1 MKQGMRRKGRE
12 ILAFGLIALQV
23 WQPALAEVIT
33 SNTATSQGQAANGVP
48 VVNIA
53 TPSASGISHN
63 LYKRFDVDPQGL
75 ILNNSGQP
83 INTQLGGYIPGNVHL
98 VNGSARLILN
108 EVGGSLPSQLN
119 GYMEVAGQKAE
130 VVIANPSGITC
141 NGCGF
146 INTSVGTLTTGK
158 TLFDSDGSLN
168 GFRVEDGQLYFEGAG
183 LNASN
188 TDRLNLFS
196 RALVLNAELH
206 AKDLKI
212 ITGSNQVVYETGTAT
227 SIGSSSTAPAFAIDS
242 SSLGGMYA
250 NRIRLI
256 GTEAGVGMRLAGPVA
271 AMNGNLEITN
281 SGDVRIVRASAKQ
294 AVTIRTDRDLAIDT
308 DGGIERAGISS
319 GAALALMAAGGI
331 TLADGV
337 AVTGAATRITS
348 ESIFTGNNS
357 EIAARD
363 ALTIEAKNQQLSG
376 TIASQKTIT
385 MTGGDIANWG
395 NIAGT
400 TGLGI
405 VAGSFDNS
413 GHISS
418 TSGSGRLTIAGELR
432 NDQGQIQ
439 QGGTLDITAASI
451 SNVNGGIAANGTL
464 LVSAT
469 NTSVNNNGGLLQGNE
484 GVTLTAAG
492 LTNQSGEIA
501 SNKHIS
507 LMSGDGAVDNRN
519 GLIET
524 AGEIALQAT
533 GLLQNT
539 GGQFRSG
546 GDLTFVVDAF
556 DRASA
561 GGEFSAD
568 GLLQIDAVNN
578 ITFSGDTVATPGAFS
593 LISRSGSIAVDSR
606 IEAGGQMQL
615 AADDIMVGKEGF
627 IATQDAFRAIAI
639 NLDNQGLMYGK
650 TAVDFIVRDAV
661 NNGSEEY
668 LTNTSLYKNAVILS
682 EGNIT
687 ITALNDARMSAI
699 SNYGGHIESIF
710 GDVTLKANTL
720 NNINI
725 AWAIKDPYDTDLT
738 TYSTS
743 LAAWSNYNRG
753 YAGEDVK
760 VYQYSDKITNNDIEN
775 YGNRGQIIA
784 GHDID
789 IDASSLI
796 NDRSTISA
804 KNDAFI
810 RAAVVENAATRLRNS
825 IKRDTGSRYWF
836 CEYNDIGNK
845 KCNKQRQLS
854 EGSQTYLGPEDSSKI
869 IPGIIEAGNK
879 VYVTAGTLINGEP
892 TIEGSTSY
900 IPSGYIPE
908 APGTA
913 PWEQAPE
920 NILNLGIADPTSFSG
935 FNLPSNGLFQIKPPG
950 HPYLIETDS
959 ALNTYQGFL
968 GSGYLIN
975 HLNWSPEITQRR
987 LGDSYYELMLIRD
1000 ALMASLGSRF
1010 VHPAIAD
1017 ERVQYEYLM
1026 DNAIAATESLQL
1038 SPGIALSREQIDTL
1052 QQDIIWMEERVIA
1065 GEHVLVPVVYLAKG
1079 SSRVL
1084 HDGAVIGGGT
1094 IAIDSNTVSNGGL
1107 IHTRDQLS
1115 INAAQDISNLGGTME
1130 AGGDLLLES
1139 GGDILNES
1147 GRLAGDNVVLQA
1159 EGNIT
1164 HRTWSQREDFGTTN
1178 NGNWNTL
1185 VGDTATVEAR
1195 GTQLQMADG
1204 SIHVVGGQLTGN
1216 NIGLAAGGSISLD
1229 TVQVDQ
1235 GFKFSGE
1242 DWDKREQQIRHLQT
1256 QVTALQSL
1264 QLQAGADVLAIAADI
1279 RAGESA
1285 TLEAGGNILLLAAES
1300 SDHYESHSQHDG
1312 SFGRSKSHDLV
1323 HDESG
1328 LVGTTIQLGN
1338 PNDPAALQGNLTISA
1353 GNDITL
1359 YASQAVAT
1367 GQADV
1372 VAGGNINL
1380 IAGIN
1385 TVSHS
1390 EKSNKEGV
1398 ATYRNNNQGYI
1409 EQTAAASAIS
1419 AGGDLNLN
1427 AVNDIHLTA
1436 SVLHSDQVLR
1446 IGGETVDPQ
1455 TLMEVSENRPMNVV
1469 VDTLALTNESWDETS
1484 KGYKGPVKEL
1494 IKAITL
1500 AVAPMISV
1508 VTVGQV
1514 DMPEFNIAEHNRT
1527 RNKDVLQAGSSLSA
1541 DVLSINAKDKVAL
1554 INADISVAKSAE
1566 ITAND
1571 IVIGAVAETHTA
1583 IHDEGHETMTS
1594 LGMKLG
1600 KDEVRIV
1607 GIEMTKRS
1615 LVDQSTLVEWN
1626 GTTIDAGQLVLKA
1639 QHDLAVLG
1647 ASINVAGDA
1656 ALVAGNE
1663 LIIGGYEGGI
1673 TNQSKEITEVTTISA
1688 AVRNA
1693 YLDAALTVKA
1703 MIEAKD
1709 SIKDAKQAL
1718 ADAEDKAS
1726 RGELDPDDVK
1736 YFRINLASATANL
1749 VQMEISMAAAL
1760 AMGAATL
1767 GTGFYASGSAQ
1778 HDKTI
1783 ATNTTDQGQWQGSD
1797 ITVGG
1802 NAALIAGEKIK
1813 VQGSDVNV
1821 SSTLIVDAKKIAL
1834 VSGGE
1839 HSSSK
1844 SKTTQEHEGFSLS
1857 SSSGGINAGMHQTD
1871 SDSWGIQYANTH
1883 LYTGTLASTSD
1894 SLQLAGAL
1902 IEADN
1907 ININTGTLS
1916 VVSLQDTYES
1926 KSKTVGGSI
1935 GVSGGLGGVT
1945 GASIA
1950 ADFQKT
1956 EAGRRWVAE
1965 QSGIIG
1971 HNTISIQAEDSV
1983 LTGAL
1988 IANAVRDANDNLVD
2002 QGNLQFKTTTLTVSN
2017 LYDMDKTKTIGA
2029 NLAVSKN
2036 FGAGTKVQGE
2046 QTNAPAGTTSTEAA
2060 EKVSKGGVPVNSIT
2074 GGGLYTGHVTERTTF
2089 ATLGMGQVEVGGELL
2104 TNESSLKVNRDVAN
2118 TQVITKDQDIGG
2130 LNASVTVDGR
2140 WLNKEGRAE
2149 MLKQQNAVGSNMQ
2162 LVVRGLGSEID
2173 TGVYLGVSIAGAEN
2187 PLAITEKVVDM
2198 VGSFGLIPTKLN
2210 NGGLLAQLPGQF
2222 LPGSDANQRQMV
2234 GASANSSYVSAHPEM
2249 GWVPITETSG
2259 YYLLSK
2265 IQQEKLK
2272 DVVVSSDPIAIEA
2285 GIATYQNSTNGMLN
2299 TPALAMYN
2307 AVTQTHDMINDPS
2320 QSVLVTLNYNPT
2332 RGGIADGLESLQDKL
2347 AIGFGQKWMAT
2358 NVAID
2363 TGIFVNQ
2370 VMLARGNEQANF
2382 ANHSQGNLLNFSGLL
2397 AVGLDKAINFG
2408 PKNENF
2414 NWNMFG
2420 SPVNAI
2426 EFNYYLK
2433 DKKMVLSSS
2442 SVNDGDFVGQRL
2454 GGNYGL
2460 FVAGK
2465 ENTQFLRVESISADV
2480 GVRYQLS
2487 KAVTLEQNNESN
2499 SSGYISPV
2507 LDLIRLFNPVGE
2519 STHSNYSCVVN
2530 CGAEP
2535 MQRNQSTAT
2544 SEKFL

>member
-1 MKQGMRRKGRE
+1 MKQGMRRKGRS
-12 ILAFGLIALQV
+12 ILAFSLIALQV

-63 LYKRFDVDPQGL
+63 LYKRFEVDPQGL

-83 INTQLGGYIPGNVHL
+83 VNTQIGGYIPGNAHL
-98 VNGSARLILN
+98 GSGSARLILN

-119 GYMEVAGQKAE
+119 GYVEVAGQKAE

-158 TLFDSDGSLN
+158 PLFDSDGSLN

-294 AVTIRTDRDLAIDT
+294 AVSIRTDRDLAIDA

-319 GAALALMAAGGI
+319 GAALTLTAASGI

-363 ALTIEAKNQQLSG
+363 ALTIEAENQQLSG

-385 MTGGDIANWG
+385 MTGGDIANRG
-395 NIAGT
+395 NIAAT

-405 VAGSFDNS
+405 SAGSLNNS

-464 LVSAT
+464 VVSAT
-469 NTSVNNNGGLLQGNE
+469 NISVNNNGGLLQGNE
-484 GVTLTAAG
+484 GVTLTAVG

-507 LMSGDGAVDNRN
+507 LMLGDGAVDNRN

-524 AGEIALQAT
+524 AGEIALQAK

-546 GDLTFVVDAF
+546 EDLTFVVDAF

-561 GGEFSAD
+561 GGAFSAD

-627 IATQDAFRAIAI
+627 IATQDAFRATAI
-639 NLDNQGLMYGK
+639 NLDNQGLIYGK
-650 TAVDFIVRDAV
+650 TAVDLIVRDAV

-682 EGNIT
+682 EGNIN

-699 SNYGGHIESIF
+699 NNYGGHIESLL

-725 AWAIKDPYDTDLT
+725 GWVLKDPYDTDLT

-743 LAAWSNYNRG
+743 AAAWDSFNRG
-753 YAGEDVK
+753 YAGENVK
-760 VYQYSDKITNNDIEN
+760 VYQYIYNIINNDIEN

-784 GHDID
+784 ARDIN
-789 IDASSLI
+789 IDVSTLI

-810 RAAVVENAATRLRNS
+810 SAAVVHNSATKLRNN
-825 IKRDTGSRYWF
+825 IKKDTNSRNWF
-836 CEYNDIGNK
+836 CKYNDAGRK
-845 KCNKQRQLS
+845 RCNKQRQLS
-854 EGSQTYLGPEDSSKI
+854 EGSQTYLGEEDSSKI

-920 NILNLGIADPTSFSG
+920 SVLNLGIVDPTSFPG

-950 HPYLIETDS
+950 HPYLIETDP

-1065 GEHVLVPVVYLAKG
+1065 GENVLVPVVYLAQG

-1115 INAAQDISNLGGTME
+1115 INAAQNISNLGGTME

-1147 GRLAGDNVVLQA
+1147 GRLAGGNVVLQA
-1159 EGNIT
+1159 EGDIT
-1164 HRTWSQREDFGTTN
+1164 HRTWSQREDFGTAN

-1204 SIHVVGGQLTGN
+1204 SIHVVGGQLSGN
-1216 NIGLAAGGSISLD
+1216 NIGLVAGGSISLD

-1256 QVTALQSL
+1256 QVTALQNL

-1300 SDHYESHSQHDG
+1300 SDHYKSHSQHDG
-1312 SFGRSKSHDLV
+1312 SFGRSMSHDLV

-1328 LVGTTIQLGN
+1328 LVGTTIQVGN
-1338 PNDPAALQGNLTISA
+1338 PDDPAAVQGNLTLRA

-1398 ATYRNNNQGYI
+1398 VTYRNNNQGYI

-1455 TLMEVSENRPMNVV
+1455 TLMAVSENRPINVV

-1508 VTVGQV
+1508 VTAGQV

-1541 DVLSINAKDKVAL
+1541 DVLSINANEKVAL

-1607 GIEMTKRS
+1607 GIEMTKHS

-1673 TNQSKEITEVTTISA
+1673 TDQSKEITEVTTISA

-1709 SIKDAKQAL
+1709 NIKDAKQAL
-1718 ADAEDKAS
+1718 ADAEAKAS

-1736 YFRINLASATANL
+1736 YFRINLAAATANL

-1783 ATNTTDQGQWQGSD
+1783 ATKTTDQGQWQGSD

-1802 NAALIAGEKIK
+1802 SAALIAGEKIK

-1871 SDSWGIQYANTH
+1871 SDSWGTQYANTH
-1883 LYTGTLASTSD
+1883 LDAGTLASTSD

-1907 ININTGTLS
+1907 INISTGTLS

-1988 IANAVRDANDNLVD
+1988 IANAVRDANNNLVD
-2002 QGNLQFKTTTLTVSN
+2002 QGNLQFKTNTLTVSN

-2074 GGGLYTGHVTERTTF
+2074 GGGLYTGHITERTTF

-2104 TNESSLKVNRDVAN
+2104 TNESGIMVNRDVAN
-2118 TQVITKDQDIGG
+2118 AQVITKDQDIGG

-2140 WLNKEGRAE
+2140 WLTKEGRAE
-2149 MLKQQNAVGSNMQ
+2149 MLKQQKDVGKNVKINGLALTLGAGAVIGELAGQRISEALNKYDNPKLYKVTCMQQPCSYMEGGIDPNRNINPTSVELIYTKNINSTEVSIEKITNLSNEEKQNFSVVNNGIFNQLQRAGELAMQ
-2162 LVVRGLGSEID
+2162 QTPVVKSAFQVEID
-2173 TGVYLGVSIAGAEN
+2173 QTYQPGPTYLVHTDMAKTTFGEIFLAGLADFNALKRTPTPAAILTGNLVQELSTRRDNFGQVILNDIGSPITNITGNLIGHSRGTYTAASTLNLLSNKGFSNSNLSVYFNNPAATKSIVNDAVFGVVAPSMVKVWAPPSDPVAYFLGGYS
-2187 PLAITEKVVDM
+2187 
-2198 VGSFGLIPTKLN
+2198 GSFFDALKEIPAMKRT
-2210 NGGLLAQLPGQF
+2210 
-2222 LPGSDANQRQMV
+2222 
-2234 GASANSSYVSAHPEM
+2234 SYSAHSCPGTGAFRCM
-2249 GWVPITETSG
+2249 PINIPVR
-2259 YYLLSK
+2259 L
-2265 IQQEKLK
+2265 
-2272 DVVVSSDPIAIEA
+2272 
-2285 GIATYQNSTNGMLN
+2285 
-2299 TPALAMYN
+2299 TPDL
-2307 AVTQTHDMINDPS
+2307 INIKPS
-2320 QSVLVTLNYNPT
+2320 
-2332 RGGIADGLESLQDKL
+2332 I
-2347 AIGFGQKWMAT
+2347 I
-2358 NVAID
+2358 
-2363 TGIFVNQ
+2363 
-2370 VMLARGNEQANF
+2370 
-2382 ANHSQGNLLNFSGLL
+2382 
-2397 AVGLDKAINFG
+2397 
-2408 PKNENF
+2408 
-2414 NWNMFG
+2414 
-2420 SPVNAI
+2420 
-2426 EFNYYLK
+2426 
-2433 DKKMVLSSS
+2433 S
-2442 SVNDGDFVGQRL
+2442 SVN
-2454 GGNYGL
+2454 
-2460 FVAGK
+2460 
-2465 ENTQFLRVESISADV
+2465 
-2480 GVRYQLS
+2480 
-2487 KAVTLEQNNESN
+2487 
-2499 SSGYISPV
+2499 
-2507 LDLIRLFNPVGE
+2507 
-2519 STHSNYSCVVN
+2519 
-2530 CGAEP
+2530 
-2535 MQRNQSTAT
+2535 
-2544 SEKFL
+2544 

>member
-1 MKQGMRRKGRE
+1 
-12 ILAFGLIALQV
+12 
-23 WQPALAEVIT
+23 
-33 SNTATSQGQAANGVP
+33 
-48 VVNIA
+48 
-53 TPSASGISHN
+53 
-63 LYKRFDVDPQGL
+63 
-75 ILNNSGQP
+75 
-83 INTQLGGYIPGNVHL
+83 
-98 VNGSARLILN
+98 
-108 EVGGSLPSQLN
+108 
-119 GYMEVAGQKAE
+119 
-130 VVIANPSGITC
+130 
-141 NGCGF
+141 
-146 INTSVGTLTTGK
+146 
-158 TLFDSDGSLN
+158 
-168 GFRVEDGQLYFEGAG
+168 
-183 LNASN
+183 
-188 TDRLNLFS
+188 
-196 RALVLNAELH
+196 
-206 AKDLKI
+206 
-212 ITGSNQVVYETGTAT
+212 
-227 SIGSSSTAPAFAIDS
+227 
-242 SSLGGMYA
+242 
-250 NRIRLI
+250 
-256 GTEAGVGMRLAGPVA
+256 
-271 AMNGNLEITN
+271 
-281 SGDVRIVRASAKQ
+281 
-294 AVTIRTDRDLAIDT
+294 
-308 DGGIERAGISS
+308 
-319 GAALALMAAGGI
+319 
-331 TLADGV
+331 
-337 AVTGAATRITS
+337 
-348 ESIFTGNNS
+348 
-357 EIAARD
+357 
-363 ALTIEAKNQQLSG
+363 
-376 TIASQKTIT
+376 
-385 MTGGDIANWG
+385 
-395 NIAGT
+395 
-400 TGLGI
+400 
-405 VAGSFDNS
+405 
-413 GHISS
+413 
-418 TSGSGRLTIAGELR
+418 
-432 NDQGQIQ
+432 
-439 QGGTLDITAASI
+439 
-451 SNVNGGIAANGTL
+451 
-464 LVSAT
+464 
-469 NTSVNNNGGLLQGNE
+469 
-484 GVTLTAAG
+484 
-492 LTNQSGEIA
+492 
-501 SNKHIS
+501 
-507 LMSGDGAVDNRN
+507 
-519 GLIET
+519 
-524 AGEIALQAT
+524 
-533 GLLQNT
+533 
-539 GGQFRSG
+539 
-546 GDLTFVVDAF
+546 
-556 DRASA
+556 
-561 GGEFSAD
+561 
-568 GLLQIDAVNN
+568 
-578 ITFSGDTVATPGAFS
+578 
-593 LISRSGSIAVDSR
+593 
-606 IEAGGQMQL
+606 
-615 AADDIMVGKEGF
+615 
-627 IATQDAFRAIAI
+627 
-639 NLDNQGLMYGK
+639 
-650 TAVDFIVRDAV
+650 
-661 NNGSEEY
+661 
-668 LTNTSLYKNAVILS
+668 
-682 EGNIT
+682 
-687 ITALNDARMSAI
+687 
-699 SNYGGHIESIF
+699 
-710 GDVTLKANTL
+710 
-720 NNINI
+720 
-725 AWAIKDPYDTDLT
+725 
-738 TYSTS
+738 
-743 LAAWSNYNRG
+743 
-753 YAGEDVK
+753 
-760 VYQYSDKITNNDIEN
+760 
-775 YGNRGQIIA
+775 
-784 GHDID
+784 
-789 IDASSLI
+789 
-796 NDRSTISA
+796 
-804 KNDAFI
+804 
-810 RAAVVENAATRLRNS
+810 
-825 IKRDTGSRYWF
+825 
-836 CEYNDIGNK
+836 
-845 KCNKQRQLS
+845 
-854 EGSQTYLGPEDSSKI
+854 
-869 IPGIIEAGNK
+869 
-879 VYVTAGTLINGEP
+879 
-892 TIEGSTSY
+892 
-900 IPSGYIPE
+900 
-908 APGTA
+908 
-913 PWEQAPE
+913 
-920 NILNLGIADPTSFSG
+920 
-935 FNLPSNGLFQIKPPG
+935 LPSNGLFQIKPPG
-950 HPYLIETDS
+950 HPYLIETDP

-1065 GEHVLVPVVYLAKG
+1065 GEHVLVPVVYLAQG

-1115 INAAQDISNLGGTME
+1115 INAAQNISNLGGTME

-1147 GRLAGDNVVLQA
+1147 GRLAGGNVVLQA
-1159 EGNIT
+1159 EGDIT
-1164 HRTWSQREDFGTTN
+1164 HRTWSQREDFGTAN

-1204 SIHVVGGQLTGN
+1204 SIHVVGGQLSGN
-1216 NIGLAAGGSISLD
+1216 NIGLVAGGSISLD

-1256 QVTALQSL
+1256 QVTALQNL

-1300 SDHYESHSQHDG
+1300 SDHYKSHSQHDG
-1312 SFGRSKSHDLV
+1312 SFGRSMSHDLV

-1328 LVGTTIQLGN
+1328 LVGTTIQVGN
-1338 PNDPAALQGNLTISA
+1338 PDDPAAVQGNLTLRA

-1398 ATYRNNNQGYI
+1398 VTYRNNNQGYI

-1455 TLMEVSENRPMNVV
+1455 TLMAVSENRPINVV

-1508 VTVGQV
+1508 VTAGQV

-1541 DVLSINAKDKVAL
+1541 DVLSINANEKVAL

-1607 GIEMTKRS
+1607 GIEMTKHS

-1673 TNQSKEITEVTTISA
+1673 TDQSKEITEVTTISA

-1709 SIKDAKQAL
+1709 NIKDAKQAL
-1718 ADAEDKAS
+1718 ADAEAKAS

-1736 YFRINLASATANL
+1736 YFRINLAAATANL

-1783 ATNTTDQGQWQGSD
+1783 ATKTTDQGQWQGSD

-1802 NAALIAGEKIK
+1802 SAALIAGEKIK

-1871 SDSWGIQYANTH
+1871 SDSWGTQYANTH
-1883 LYTGTLASTSD
+1883 LDAGTLASTSD

-1907 ININTGTLS
+1907 INISTGTLS

-1988 IANAVRDANDNLVD
+1988 IANAVRDANNNLVD
-2002 QGNLQFKTTTLTVSN
+2002 QGNLQFKTNTLTVSN

-2074 GGGLYTGHVTERTTF
+2074 GGGLYTGHITERTTF

-2104 TNESSLKVNRDVAN
+2104 TNESGIMVNRDVAN
-2118 TQVITKDQDIGG
+2118 AQVITKDQDIGG

-2140 WLNKEGRAE
+2140 WLTKEGRAE
-2149 MLKQQNAVGSNMQ
+2149 MLKQQKDVGKNVKINGLALTLGAGAVIGELAGQRISEALNKYDNPKLYKVTCMQQPCSYMEGGIDPNRNINPTSVELIYTKNINSTEVSIEKITNLSNEEKQNFSVVNNGIFNQLQRAGELAMQ
-2162 LVVRGLGSEID
+2162 QTPVVKSAFQVEID
-2173 TGVYLGVSIAGAEN
+2173 QTYQPGPTYLVHTDMAKTTFGEIFLAGLADFNALKRTPTPAAILTGNLVQELSTRRDNFGQVILNDIGSPITNITGNLIGHSRGTYTAASTLNLLSNKGFSNSNLSVYFNNPAATKSIVNDAVFGVVAPSMVKVWAPPSDPVAYFLGGYS
-2187 PLAITEKVVDM
+2187 
-2198 VGSFGLIPTKLN
+2198 GSFFDALKEIPAMKRT
-2210 NGGLLAQLPGQF
+2210 
-2222 LPGSDANQRQMV
+2222 
-2234 GASANSSYVSAHPEM
+2234 SYSAHSCPGTGAFRCM
-2249 GWVPITETSG
+2249 PINIPVR
-2259 YYLLSK
+2259 L
-2265 IQQEKLK
+2265 
-2272 DVVVSSDPIAIEA
+2272 
-2285 GIATYQNSTNGMLN
+2285 
-2299 TPALAMYN
+2299 TPDL
-2307 AVTQTHDMINDPS
+2307 INIKPS
-2320 QSVLVTLNYNPT
+2320 
-2332 RGGIADGLESLQDKL
+2332 I
-2347 AIGFGQKWMAT
+2347 I
-2358 NVAID
+2358 
-2363 TGIFVNQ
+2363 
-2370 VMLARGNEQANF
+2370 
-2382 ANHSQGNLLNFSGLL
+2382 
-2397 AVGLDKAINFG
+2397 
-2408 PKNENF
+2408 
-2414 NWNMFG
+2414 
-2420 SPVNAI
+2420 
-2426 EFNYYLK
+2426 
-2433 DKKMVLSSS
+2433 S
-2442 SVNDGDFVGQRL
+2442 SVN
-2454 GGNYGL
+2454 
-2460 FVAGK
+2460 
-2465 ENTQFLRVESISADV
+2465 
-2480 GVRYQLS
+2480 
-2487 KAVTLEQNNESN
+2487 
-2499 SSGYISPV
+2499 
-2507 LDLIRLFNPVGE
+2507 
-2519 STHSNYSCVVN
+2519 
-2530 CGAEP
+2530 
-2535 MQRNQSTAT
+2535 
-2544 SEKFL
+2544 